1 MIWLTWRQFRVQ
13 AAVVLAAVAATA
25 VALLLTGPGL
35 RDLARTAGADF
46 LKQVAAV
53 ERADRMLYLAG
64 IAVLYVVPAVIG
76 VFWGAPLISREL
88 ETGTHRLVWNQTITR
103 QRWLVTKLG
112 LTGLA
117 AIAGTGLLSLAVT
130 WWARPIDRAADAVA
144 GHTDYGLARLTP
156 VVFGARGVVP
166 VGYAALAL
174 ALGVTAGMLVR
185 RAVPAMAVTL
195 VAVIAV
201 MIVMPI
207 WVRSHLIPPVTT
219 TTVIT
224 AENIDGVQGAGPG
237 LPVHR
242 LLVNLNQPGA
252 WQLSSR
258 MVDAS
263 GKVPGELPAWVT
275 TCMPPP
281 GEQGTPGQQ
290 ATSQKAC
297 FDRLEAEGYRQE
309 STYQPASRFWPLQ
322 WIETGVLLGLSAL
335 LTGFCFWWIRRRLA

>member
-25 VALLLTGPGL
+25 VALVLTGPDL

-53 ERADRMLYLAG
+53 ERADRMLYMAG
-64 IAVLYVVPAVIG
+64 IAVLYVVPVVIG

-103 QRWLVTKLG
+103 RRWLATKVG

-130 WWARPIDRAADAVA
+130 WWARPIDRAADGVA
-144 GHTDYGLARLTP
+144 GQPDFGLVRLAP
-156 VVFGARGVVP
+156 VVFGARGLVP

-174 ALGVTAGMLVR
+174 ALGVTAGVLIR

-207 WVRSHLIPPVTT
+207 WVRPHLIPPVTT
-219 TTVIT
+219 TSVIT
-224 AENIDGVQGAGPG
+224 AGSIDGLQGTGPG

-242 LLVNLNQPGA
+242 LLVKLHQPGA
-252 WQLSSR
+252 WELSSR
-258 MVDAS
+258 TIDAS
-263 GKVPGELPAWVT
+263 GNIPGELPAWVE
-275 TCMPPP
+275 TCMPL
-281 GEQGTPGQQ
+281 PGQGRAEQQ
-290 ATSQKAC
+290 AARQQTC
-297 FDRLEAEGYRQE
+297 FDRLAAEGYRQE

-322 WIETGVLLGLSAL
+322 WIETGVLLGLSLL